1 MTDINA
7 SLPKCLLVSTR
18 VVEETSYIEKRNAL
32 AYEYVSYFEAL
43 GYTLILV
50 PSNSSNAERYLSMA
64 YDGVVLTGGNTVS
77 LNDDSDDEAAGVYP
91 ERDEVEKILLEGA
104 IEAGKPVL
112 GICRGMQFIN
122 VNLGGTA
129 KHGIS
134 GHVAINHSVSSDNQ
148 LLDGKSTN
156 SYHGDGVPL
165 SNVAPE
171 LQVLAQADDS
181 MAEAIYH
188 PERPILGLQWHPERQ
203 DCDFDREL
211 ILKFFKTGKIQ

>member
-1 MTDINA
+1 M
-7 SLPKCLLVSTR
+7 
-18 VVEETSYIEKRNAL
+18 EKRSAL
-32 AYEYVSYFEAL
+32 AFEYVSYFEAL
-43 GYTLILV
+43 GFTLILV
-50 PSNSSNAERYLSMA
+50 PSNSCNVERYLSMP
-64 YDGVVLTGGNTVS
+64 YVGVVLTGGNTVS
-77 LNDDSDDEAAGVYP
+77 LNDGTPADIAGIYP

-104 IEAGKPVL
+104 IQAGKPLL

-122 VNLGGTA
+122 VNMGGTA
-129 KHGIS
+129 TYGIS
-134 GHVAINHSVSSDNQ
+134 GHVALNHPLSSSSS

-165 SNVAPE
+165 LNVSSE
-171 LQVLAQADDS
+171 LRVLAQTDDS

-211 ILKFFKTGKIQ
+211 ILNFFETGKIQ